1 MVFAMVLIFS
11 SSKFTKPADNRVGSP
26 APALSIANGDTA
38 ISLQKMKGKYV
49 LLTFWSSA
57 DAESRIS
64 NLTYDKI
71 AKTYKGSLEYVAVN
85 YDHSPRVYG
94 EIKKIDDLRQSSQF
108 RDNKG
113 SSSSIYTDYRLAQ
126 GFNSYLIDR
135 NGTIIAI
142 NPTSQQLAKMILI

>member
-1 MVFAMVLIFS
+1 
-11 SSKFTKPADNRVGSP
+11 
-26 APALSIANGDTA
+26 
-38 ISLQKMKGKYV
+38 MKGKYV

-142 NPTSQQLAKMILI
+142 NPTSQQLAKNDFDLKQNCL